1 MGAAAGALTG
11 SLTDIGIDDGFIAGV
26 REQVTPGTSAR
37 FLLASDAVLDK
48 VQEAFAGQQ
57 MELIET
63 NISTEEEARRR
74 EVFADA

>member
-1 MGAAAGALTG
+1 
-11 SLTDIGIDDGFIAGV
+11 
-26 REQVTPGTSAR
+26 
-37 FLLASDAVLDK
+37 
-48 VQEAFAGQQ
+48 VQEAFTGQQ